1 MIKTITSAAALLS
14 STEWIGIDKYVN
26 YQAKAIKKSIEAHFC
41 YIYSNKR

>member
-14 STEWIGIDKYVN
+14 STEWIDKYVK
-26 YQAKAIKKSIEAHFC
+26 YQAKAIKKSTEAHFC